1 MTQKKEENLTS
12 DTKFSLSIK
21 EIIAAAIGFSSLIGM
36 YFTLQAQIQ
45 TAMELPKPEIQKVE
59 FEYKDKL
66 IRSTIE
72 KIDADVTTVKE
83 DVNDIKNSLEKM
95 DERLYE
101 MSKKSRWDG

>member
-83 DVNDIKNSLEKM
+83 DVNEIKNSLEKM

>member
-1 MTQKKEENLTS
+1 MANQKEQQLTS
-12 DTKFSLSIK
+12 DTKFNLSIK
-21 EIIAAAIGFSSLIGM
+21 EIVAVVIGLSSLMGM

-45 TAMELPKPEIQKVE
+45 DAMELPKPEIQKVE

-72 KIDADVTTVKE
+72 KIEADVSTVKE
-83 DVNDIKNSLEKM
+83 DVSEIKKSLEKM

-101 MSKKSRWDG
+101 MSKKK

>member
-83 DVNDIKNSLEKM
+83 DVNEIKNSLEKM

-101 MSKKSRWDG
+101 ISKKSR

>member
-1 MTQKKEENLTS
+1 MANQKEQQLSS
-12 DTKFSLSIK
+12 DTKFNLSIK
-21 EIIAAAIGFSSLIGM
+21 EIVAVVITISSLMGM

-45 TAMELPKPEIQKVE
+45 EAMELPKPEIQKVE

-83 DVNDIKNSLEKM
+83 DVNEIKKSLEKM

-101 MSKKSRWDG
+101 ISKQR

>member
-83 DVNDIKNSLEKM
+83 DVNEIKNSLGKM

-101 MSKKSRWDG
+101 MSKKSR

>member
-45 TAMELPKPEIQKVE
+45 TAMELPKPEVSSI
-59 FEYKDKL
+59 
-66 IRSTIE
+66 
-72 KIDADVTTVKE
+72 
-83 DVNDIKNSLEKM
+83 N
-95 DERLYE
+95 
-101 MSKKSRWDG
+101 

>member
-1 MTQKKEENLTS
+1 MTNQKEKSLTS

-21 EIIAAAIGFSSLIGM
+21 EIVAAAIGFTSLIGM

-45 TAMELPKPEIQKVE
+45 DAMVLPKPEIQKVE

-72 KIDADVTTVKE
+72 KIEADVSTVKE
-83 DVNDIKNSLEKM
+83 DVTEIKKSLEKM

-101 MSKKSRWDG
+101 MSKQWDG